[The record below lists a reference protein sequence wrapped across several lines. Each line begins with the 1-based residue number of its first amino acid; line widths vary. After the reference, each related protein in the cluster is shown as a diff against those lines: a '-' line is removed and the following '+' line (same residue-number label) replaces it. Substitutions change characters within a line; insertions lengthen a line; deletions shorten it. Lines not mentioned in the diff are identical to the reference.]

1 MKGKLRD
8 YILCL
13 LFLLSVFAMAAL
25 FLLLPKEDFSQ
36 KEKRYLE
43 KAPELSWESLSSGDF
58 GEDAEK
64 YMADHLP
71 FRDFFVGLAANAQRL
86 MGLQV
91 TKDIYVGDSGRLY
104 EAPYRENAA
113 ATESNMEAIN
123 AFAEKLGRKVDFM
136 LVPSAG
142 YMMQEDISGLK
153 DPYMDDELI
162 AAAYGLAGEELRCID
177 LLEAFAG
184 ADRGRLYYRSD
195 HHWTAYG
202 AWLAYR
208 EYMASLG
215 REGKAMEDYS
225 LSYIPGFYGSTY
237 SRSCLWQTPPEDMEV
252 WDDGGT
258 YTVSFSDREGEFHS
272 LFFPER
278 LEEPDKYT
286 YWLDGNHPLVRIENG
301 DAEAEG
307 SLLVLRDS
315 YSNCLGCFLAGSY
328 KTVVLAD
335 LRYYKE
341 PLSELYEQEGFDQ
354 VLIAYSIGNFLTDR
368 NFLWLE

>member
-8 YILCL
+8 YLVCL
-13 LFLLSVFAMAAL
+13 LFLLAVFAMAAL

-43 KAPELSWESLSSGDF
+43 KLPQLSWESLSSGDF
-58 GEDAEK
+58 GEKAEK

-71 FRDFFVGLAANAQRL
+71 FRDFFVGLAANGERL

-91 TKDIYVGDSGRLY
+91 TKDIYVGESGRLY
-104 EAPYRENAA
+104 EAPCRADGA
-113 ATESNMEAIN
+113 ATKEHMEYIN
-123 AFAEKLGRKVDFM
+123 AFAQKLGRDVDFM

-142 YMMQEDISGLK
+142 YMMQEDIKGLK
-153 DPYMDDELI
+153 NPYIDDELI
-162 AAAYGLAGEELRCID
+162 ASAYGLAGEGVRCLD
-177 LLEAFAG
+177 LLGPFAG

-195 HHWTAYG
+195 HHWTGYG
-202 AWLAYR
+202 AWLAYG
-208 EYMASLG
+208 EYMESLG
-215 REGKAMEDYS
+215 REGRAEEDYS

-237 SRSCLWQTPPEDMEV
+237 SRSCLWQYPPEDMEV
-252 WDDGGT
+252 WEDGGS
-258 YTVSFSDREGEFHS
+258 YTVTFSDREGEFHS
-272 LFFPER
+272 LFFPEH

-286 YWLDGNHPLVRIENG
+286 YWLDGNHPLVRIENL
-301 DAEAEG
+301 DPEAEG
-307 SLLVLRDS
+307 SLLVIRDS

-341 PLSELYEQEGFDQ
+341 PLSQLYEQEGFDQ
-354 VLIAYSIGNFLTDR
+354 VLVAYSIGNFLSDG
-368 NFLWLE
+368 NFIWLE